1 MRYTKLRIKN
11 FKGIKNLELDLNKNP
26 KSKIFTLVGLNESGK
41 TSILEAINLIQNKIS
56 DEETHKMIHK
66 SQQFNFNDKI
76 IIEAE
81 LELEENDEKEIKKYC
96 KDEFKFNLTESVKII
111 HISKIYTF
119 TNSKK
124 TNYESLWEINLKGK
138 KTGKND
144 VEMYQKY
151 KENWEK
157 VVEYIQ
163 GNLFPKIL
171 YYENFLFDFPQKIY
185 LKEYEGETK
194 EQKEYRKVLQDILDS
209 FNSGLT
215 IDEHLLERLEKQSSA
230 DKQALNSL
238 LGLISEKLTDKIFKS
253 WNEIFIEGN
262 NEIELSADKSGKGFY
277 IDIQIKQGRDKY
289 LISERSL
296 GFRWFFSFLLFT
308 EFRKERNEEFGET
321 LFLLDEPASN
331 LHSRAQKKLLN
342 LFGKLTDKCKLI
354 YSTHSHH
361 LINPKFLE
369 ATYIIRNKAINYE
382 NEENFVQT
390 ETDIEAVLYKKF
402 VADYPKQYD
411 YFQPILDSIHYC
423 PSSLEQIPEIVCFEG
438 KFDYYTFSF
447 IKEKLSEKD
456 FNFNF
461 YPGAGVDKYE
471 NHFRLY
477 LSWNKNFI
485 AIFDSDKQGESAK
498 KRYIREISDELKEK
512 VFTLEDINLNWT
524 NIKTEDLFSDEEKI
538 KIIQGLYPEENTYNK
553 SKFNIAIQDLFIN
566 KKDIRLSIKTLN
578 NFKKIFDFIKEKL
591 EDFSKEKIDK
601 QIGGRKQ

>member
-1 MRYTKLRIKN
+1 MKYIKLKIKN
-11 FKGIKNLELDLNKNP
+11 FKGIKNLELDLNQNP

-41 TSILEAINLIQNKIS
+41 TSILEAINLIQNKVS
-56 DEETHKMIHK
+56 DEEAHKMIHK
-66 SQQFNFNDKI
+66 SQQFNFNDKVV
-76 IIEAE
+76 IEAE
-81 LELEENDEKEIKKYC
+81 LELDDDDEKEIKEYC
-96 KDEFKFNLTESVKII
+96 KNEFNFNLTELINTI
-111 HISKIYTF
+111 EISKVYTF

-124 TNYESLWEINLKGK
+124 TNYESIWEINLKGK
-138 KTGKND
+138 KTGVNE
-144 VEMYQKY
+144 VEMCQRY
-151 KENWEK
+151 KEDWEK
-157 VVEYIQ
+157 VVKYIQ
-163 GNLFPKIL
+163 DHFFPKIL

-215 IDEHLLERLEKQSSA
+215 IEEHILERLEKQSSA
-230 DKQALNSL
+230 DKQALSSL

-262 NEIELSADKSGKGFY
+262 NEIELSADKNGNGFY

-331 LHSRAQKKLLN
+331 LHSRAQKKLLH
-342 LFGKLTDKCKLI
+342 LFEKLTDKCKLI

-369 ATYIIRNKAINYE
+369 TAYIIRNKAINYE
-382 NEENFVQT
+382 KEENFVQT
-390 ETDIEAVLYKKF
+390 ETDIEAVLYKRF
-402 VADYPKQYD
+402 VADYPEQYD

-423 PSSLEQIPEIVCFEG
+423 PSDLEQIPEIVCFEG

-447 IKEKLSEKD
+447 IKEKLFIKD
-456 FNFNF
+456 CKFNF

-471 NHFRLY
+471 DHFRLY

-485 AIFDSDKQGESAK
+485 AVFDSDKQGEAAK
-498 KRYIREISDELKEK
+498 KRYIRKISEELKERI
-512 VFTLEDINLNWT
+512 FTLKDIDDTWI
-524 NIKTEDLFSDEEKI
+524 NIKTEDLFTDEEKI
-538 KIIQGLYPEENTYNK
+538 KIIKGLFPEEEAYNK
-553 SKFNIAIQDLFIN
+553 SKFNTAIQDLFIN
-566 KKDIRLSIKTLN
+566 KKDIKLSIKTLN
-578 NFKKIFDFIKEKL
+578 NFKKIFDFINKEL
-591 EDFSKEKIDK
+591 ED
-601 QIGGRKQ
+601 